1 MNLKLPVRAMMHSL
15 RWRLVALFVAL
26 AIAMTATF
34 IWGTQRSFAS
44 GWRAAIAPIISD
56 YIDRLA
62 TDIGTPPNVEK
73 AKILAAKLP
82 LSIRIAGPA
91 VTFDSHPNKDRNP
104 HERRHLGGDTG
115 ATDELNGPRFLQR
128 RTSDGH
134 IISFGLG
141 DLEWRKH
148 PTGSGLVTL
157 VALLLLTAIAYLAVV
172 KLLNPLND
180 IRAGAKRFG
189 QGRFKESI
197 LIKRRD
203 ELGQLAE
210 QINQMAADINTM
222 LEAKRGLLLAIS
234 HELRSPLTRARVNV
248 ELLPEIGEALKNR
261 EALLSDLTVMN
272 QLISD
277 LLESERLN
285 DRHAVLHREA
295 VDLVR
300 LVKDVI
306 AEMPNAAN
314 VKVEVFESPEV
325 ASLDIARMRLLTRN
339 LIDNAIQHGA
349 PASMPPEVLI
359 SANAVQIKIVVRDF
373 GKGVESNQLA
383 KLGLPFYRADSA
395 RLRATG
401 GVGLGLYLCKL
412 VAQAHG
418 GELSFENAQPGL
430 KVTVVIPV

>member
-34 IWGTQRSFAS
+34 IWGTQRSFAY
-44 GWRAAIAPIISD
+44 GWREAIAPIISD

-62 TDIGTPPNVEK
+62 ADIGTPPNVEK

-91 VTFDSHPNKDRNP
+91 VVFDSHPNKDRHL
-104 HERRHLGGDTG
+104 HERRRLGSD
-115 ATDELNGPRFLQR
+115 TDELNGPRFLQR
-128 RTSDGH
+128 RTADGH
-134 IISFGLG
+134 LISFGLG

-148 PTGSGLVTL
+148 PTGTGLVTL
-157 VALLLLTAIAYLAVV
+157 MALLLLTAIAYLAVV

-197 LIKRRD
+197 PVKRRD
-203 ELGQLAE
+203 ELAQLAE
-210 QINQMAADINTM
+210 QINQMAADIDTM

-248 ELLPEIGEALKNR
+248 ELLPESGEILKNR

-285 DRHAVLHREA
+285 DRHAVLNREA
-295 VDLVR
+295 VNLVR
-300 LVKDVI
+300 LVKEVI

-314 VKVEVFESPEV
+314 VKLEVFESPEV
-325 ASLDIARMRLLTRN
+325 AFLDIARMRLLIRN

-349 PASMPPEVLI
+349 PALMPPEVLI

-373 GKGVESNQLA
+373 GKGVEINQLA

-418 GELSFENAQPGL
+418 GELSFENAQPGV
-430 KVTVVIPV
+430 KVTVAIPV